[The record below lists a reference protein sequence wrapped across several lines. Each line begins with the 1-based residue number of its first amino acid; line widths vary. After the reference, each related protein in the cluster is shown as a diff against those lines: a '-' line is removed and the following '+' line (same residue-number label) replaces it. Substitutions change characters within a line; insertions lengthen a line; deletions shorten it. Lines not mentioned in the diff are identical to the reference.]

1 MPIDLVPLALPVTS
15 TLGVLF
21 VVMMVAR
28 DQEARPISLPM
39 AILCGAIIL
48 LLAIGVH
55 DAPVE
60 TPWGWPVAI
69 ALCLGFL
76 ACGLW
81 DQRLYLFGA
90 VGPDR
95 GHFQASGRSLAGLAL
110 IALTEELLFRGLMQ
124 SSLMSILSG
133 PGGTVTAIFLVN
145 LLFAA
150 LHARHGLTFAL
161 SAGFFGTIMSMSV
174 ILSGS
179 VWPAALT
186 HMAWNVIVGLA
197 RRRAEAPNEAAARLG
212 N

>member
-1 MPIDLVPLALPVTS
+1 MPFDFVPLALPLVS
-15 TLGVLF
+15 TLGVFF
-21 VVMMVAR
+21 VLMMVAR

-39 AILCGAIIL
+39 AVLCGAIIL
-48 LLAIGVH
+48 LLVIGVH

-60 TPWGWPVAI
+60 NPWGWPAAI

-81 DQRLYLFGA
+81 DQRAYLFGA

-95 GHFQASGRSLAGLAL
+95 GHVSSSGRSLAGLAL

-124 SSLMSILSG
+124 SSLMSILNG
-133 PGGTVTAIFLVN
+133 PGGAVTAIFLVN
-145 LLFAA
+145 LSFAA

-161 SAGFFGTIMSMSV
+161 SAGFFGMILSMSV

-186 HMAWNVIVGLA
+186 HMAWNVIIGLA
-197 RRRAEAPNEAAARLG
+197 RRRTELPNGAVADIA

>member
-1 MPIDLVPLALPVTS
+1 MSFDLVPFALPLVS

-21 VVMMVAR
+21 VLMMVAR

-39 AILCGAIIL
+39 AVLCGVIIL
-48 LLAIGVH
+48 LLLTSVH

-60 TPWGWPVAI
+60 TPWGWPAAI

-81 DQRLYLFGA
+81 DQRAYLFGA
-90 VGPDR
+90 AGPER
-95 GHFQASGRSLAGLAL
+95 GHVSSSGRSLAGLAL
-110 IALTEELLFRGLMQ
+110 IALTEELLFRGLIQ
-124 SSLMSILSG
+124 SSLMSILTG
-133 PGGTVTAIFLVN
+133 PGGAVTAIFLVN
-145 LLFAA
+145 SSFAA

-161 SAGFFGTIMSMSV
+161 SAGFFGMILSLSV
-174 ILSGS
+174 IYSGS

-186 HMAWNVIVGLA
+186 HMAWNVIIGLS
-197 RRRAEAPNEAAARLG
+197 RRRTEAPNEAVADIA